1 MNAKPFAMIQYPFA
15 LSREE
20 ALRIVTETTR
30 EAIRFQ
36 EERITHAEC
45 FEEEIKMRESR
56 IKQLQH
62 YLQSARSFIRSD
74 RWAGTLPF
82 G

>member
-30 EAIRFQ
+30 EAIRCQ
-36 EERITHAEC
+36 E
-45 FEEEIKMRESR
+45 
-56 IKQLQH
+56 
-62 YLQSARSFIRSD
+62 
-74 RWAGTLPF
+74 
-82 G
+82 